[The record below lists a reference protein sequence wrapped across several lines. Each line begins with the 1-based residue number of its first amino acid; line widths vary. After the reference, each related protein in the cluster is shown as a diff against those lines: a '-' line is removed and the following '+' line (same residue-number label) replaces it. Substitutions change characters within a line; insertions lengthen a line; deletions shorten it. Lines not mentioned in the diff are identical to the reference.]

1 MRKCHCG
8 QMYLGCVFGVP
19 ESMVKDWPPEFLSP
33 AFNATES
40 NHGLRSST
48 GNEDPGD
55 AEYRQLMKLA
65 GDDGCKC
72 GIEGCPGHE
81 LIGGRLFLE
90 NHPLGPIVITVRN
103 Q

>member
-1 MRKCHCG
+1 MRKCNCG
-8 QMYLGCVFGVP
+8 QMCLGCVFGVP

-48 GNEDPGD
+48 GNEDPVD

-90 NHPLGPIVITVRN
+90 NHPLGPIVISVRN

>member
-1 MRKCHCG
+1 MRKCYCG
-8 QMYLGCVFGVP
+8 QTCLGCVFGIP
-19 ESMVKDWPPEFLSP
+19 ESWVEDSPPEYLSP
-33 AFNATES
+33 LPDATES
-40 NHGLRSST
+40 DRGLPSIAK
-48 GNEDPGD
+48 NDDPID
-55 AEYRQLMKLA
+55 EEYRQLMKLS

-81 LIGGRLFLE
+81 LIGDRLFLE